1 MGDEVAGIDFQALDE
16 IEALLQ
22 GSDAGKLEYDK
33 DGNAVFDE
41 KQADE
46 KYDKLK
52 GTKDASA
59 EAEETQQDAEVQTQ
73 ETVDDKSKESEA
85 PEKEAE
91 ATEDPEPVAP
101 KWDDVI
107 DIPLPDG
114 RKTLT
119 LGEIKDEYVALVR
132 TKETVEKQSDEL
144 ATQRLIV
151 NEILHSKGEVTPER
165 IKQIT
170 QINQEQRDKDVA
182 TVAAMYPEWR
192 TNEHKR
198 AADFQAMLETGQS
211 LGATEYEMK
220 SITRPWMISVLK
232 QLSDYKA
239 RENKAKRNMKKAGV
253 PTIRK
258 GGRSPAP
265 KITPT
270 SKVKSFENALA
281 NAKGNSE
288 GTDWAALDQA
298 LR

>member
-1 MGDEVAGIDFQALDE
+1 MAEAGIDVQALDE
-16 IEALLQ
+16 IENLLQ

-41 KQADE
+41 KKADE
-46 KYDKLK
+46 KYKDLK
-52 GTKDASA
+52 GGKDASA
-59 EAEETQQDAEVQTQ
+59 ETGETQQEAEVQTQ
-73 ETVDDKSKESEA
+73 ETADDKSKESDA
-85 PEKEAE
+85 PEKDAE
-91 ATEDPEPVAP
+91 ETKDPEPVAP
-101 KWDDVI
+101 EWDDVV

-119 LGEIKDEYVALVR
+119 LGEIKDEYIALVR

-165 IKQIT
+165 IQQIT
-170 QINQEQRDKDVA
+170 QINQEQRDRDIA
-182 TVAAMYPEWR
+182 TVSAMYPEWR

-198 AADFQAMLETGQS
+198 AADFQAMLTTGQS

-220 SITRPWMISVLK
+220 SITRPWMISALK
-232 QLSDYKA
+232 QLSEYKA

-258 GGRSPAP
+258 GERTPAP

-281 NAKGNSE
+281 NHKGNTDE
-288 GTDWAALDQA
+288 TDWGALDQA